1 MMTQMDILAKNV
13 MGASTR
19 SVNVFD
25 VGGVNPEEAEF
36 DVLYNE
42 EVNFLANLEG
52 GYRTNYL
59 TSGGNQSCNRDVDRP
74 RP

>member
-1 MMTQMDILAKNV
+1 MAKMITQLDILAKNV

-25 VGGVNPEEAEF
+25 VGGVNLEEAEF

-42 EVNFLANLEG
+42 EVNFLAN
-52 GYRTNYL
+52 
-59 TSGGNQSCNRDVDRP
+59 
-74 RP
+74 